1 MNNNEIPHAVRY
13 PDYGVPYKVIA
24 KHSWAS
30 YILSYASFVNR
41 TRSPGVFTL
50 EDYRGFRVG
59 EVRTDKWRKGIKTLL
74 SCGYIIELSDGSVQI
89 TAKGVDAAIRIGK
102 RNAASRVGAP
112 REDDY

>member
-1 MNNNEIPHAVRY
+1 MNNEIPNAVRY

-30 YILSYASFVNR
+30 YILSYASFINR
-41 TRSPGVFTL
+41 ISPPGIFTL

-59 EVRTDKWRKGIKTLL
+59 EVRADRWRKGIRTLL
-74 SCGYIIELSDGSVQI
+74 SCGYMVEFADGSVQI
-89 TAKGVDAAIRIGK
+89 TTKGVDAAIRIGK